1 MQLVLWGPSRRNMI
15 QVGIIGASGYS
26 GAELMRLLSTRPDV
40 NIASVV
46 ANTSAGKRVDELY
59 PIFTGILDLT
69 FEPFDA
75 VRLEGLDVVF
85 VALPSGEG
93 MKVVPQL
100 MDRVGKIIDL
110 GGDFRLASADIYQKY
125 YGHKHTASE
134 FLGEAVYG
142 LPELNKAR
150 IADAHLVANPGCY
163 ATNAILPL
171 LPVLKA
177 GLISTKG
184 VVINSLSGVS
194 GAGRSASVE
203 MSFAEVNENVRA
215 YKIGTHQH
223 IPEIQSVLE
232 LATGESIG
240 FSFVP
245 HLVPLT
251 RGIFT
256 TIHADLTSACTEDDL
271 NDIYEEFYNDA
282 PFVRLRKS
290 IQIKDVSYTNF
301 CDIAFTIEHRTNQ
314 LIITSTIDNLVKGA
328 AGQAIQNMN
337 IMLGLPEETGL
348 LRKELQHV

>member
-1 MQLVLWGPSRRNMI
+1 MI
-15 QVGIIGASGYS
+15 QVGIVGASGYS

-40 NIASVV
+40 NIVRV
-46 ANTSAGKRVDELY
+46 TANASAGKRVGELY
-59 PIFTGILDLT
+59 PALAGVVELT

-75 VRLEGLDVVF
+75 SQLEGLDAVF

-93 MKVVPQL
+93 MNVVPQL
-100 MDRVGKIIDL
+100 MDRVEHVIDL
-110 GGDFRLASADIYQKY
+110 GGDFRLSSTELYEKF

-134 FLGEAVYG
+134 LLSEAVYG
-142 LPELNKAR
+142 LPELNKEQ
-150 IADAHLVANPGCY
+150 IASAHLVANPGCY
-163 ATNAILPL
+163 PTSAILPL

-177 GLISTKG
+177 GLISIKG
-184 VVINSLSGVS
+184 IVINSLSGVS

-215 YKIGTHQH
+215 YKVGRHQH
-223 IPEIQSVLE
+223 IPEIQSILGE
-232 LATGESIG
+232 ATGEHIG
-240 FSFVP
+240 LSFVP

-251 RGIFT
+251 RGIYT
-256 TIHADLTSACTEDDL
+256 TIHADLTGQCTDDDL
-271 NDIYEEFYNDA
+271 FTAYTNFYTDA
-282 PFVRLRKS
+282 PFVRLRKT
-290 IQIKDVSYTNF
+290 IPQIKDVTYTNF

-314 LIITSTIDNLVKGA
+314 LIIISTIDNLVKGA